1 MQFSEIRDAL
11 PDYAKDVWITLD
23 GAVHRSG
30 MTVEVAAGAAI
41 AAAISA
47 GSKELVEAFEGL
59 TSATEATAAKNAAA
73 VMGMT
78 NIWYSYLDLADDADL
93 KTQQPG
99 IRMQSYM
106 AHGGVEK
113 KHYEIYALSAS
124 IVGKCKG
131 CVTGHIAELKKLGIT
146 AAELRDVGKLAAA
159 VNATAKVLAISR
171 P

>member
-11 PDYAKDVWITLD
+11 PDHAKDVWITLD
-23 GAVHRSG
+23 GAVNRSG
-30 MTVEVAAGAAI
+30 MAAEVAAGAAI

-47 GSKELVEAFEGL
+47 GSKVLVEAFEGL
-59 TSATEATAAKNAAA
+59 STATEATAAKTAAA
-73 VMGMT
+73 IMGMT
-78 NIWYSYLDLADDADL
+78 NIWYSYLDLADDAEL

-99 IRMQSYM
+99 IRMQSYLT
-106 AHGGVEK
+106 HGGVEK
-113 KHYEIYALSAS
+113 KHFEIYALSAS

-146 AAELRDVGKLAAA
+146 AAELRDIGKLAAA
-159 VNATAKVLAISR
+159 VNATAKILAISR